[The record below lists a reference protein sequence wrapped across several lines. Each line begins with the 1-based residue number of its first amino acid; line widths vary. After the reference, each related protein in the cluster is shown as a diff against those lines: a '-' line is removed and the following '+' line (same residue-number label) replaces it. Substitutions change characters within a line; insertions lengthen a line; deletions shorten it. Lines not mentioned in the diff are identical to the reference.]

1 MSNLMWGYK
10 NEVLKE
16 TAHLKLNL
24 ELMKIDKWD
33 MAKIDIRTKE
43 LIEKICT
50 IYPYP
55 DVSVTQ
61 RIDDSIV
68 DEMTALDMCVEVA
81 ISERP
86 ITCIRKRRT
95 FKTEDNKKGYTVVSS
110 KMYPQGDKEKYWFGY
125 RDKRFEDIEECDEQ
139 YMILGCRNKTLSVVR
154 FPREFIEQNL
164 GMLNTSVNNETGE
177 ISHYHIVIFKNSDGK
192 MTMLLSKP
200 ALREIDISDYVVG
213 EI

>member
-1 MSNLMWGYK
+1 MSNLMWDYK

-24 ELMKIDKWD
+24 ELMEIDKWD

-43 LIEKICT
+43 LIEKICV

-55 DVSVTQ
+55 EVSVTQ
-61 RIDDSIV
+61 KIDDSVV
-68 DEMTALDMCVEVA
+68 DEMTALDMCVEMA

-95 FKTEDNKKGYTVVSS
+95 FKTEDNKKGYTLVSS

-125 RDKRFEDIEECDEQ
+125 RDKRFEDIEDCDEQ

-154 FPREFIEQNL
+154 FPRKFIEQL
-164 GMLNTSVNNETGE
+164 LP
-177 ISHYHIVIFKNSDGK
+177 IS
-192 MTMLLSKP
+192 
-200 ALREIDISDYVVG
+200 
-213 EI
+213 

>member
-95 FKTEDNKKGYTVVSS
+95 FKTEDNKRGI
-110 KMYPQGDKEKYWFGY
+110 Q
-125 RDKRFEDIEECDEQ
+125 
-139 YMILGCRNKTLSVVR
+139 
-154 FPREFIEQNL
+154 
-164 GMLNTSVNNETGE
+164 
-177 ISHYHIVIFKNSDGK
+177 
-192 MTMLLSKP
+192 
-200 ALREIDISDYVVG
+200 
-213 EI
+213 

>member
-1 MSNLMWGYK
+1 M
-10 NEVLKE
+10 
-16 TAHLKLNL
+16 
-24 ELMKIDKWD
+24 
-33 MAKIDIRTKE
+33 
-43 LIEKICT
+43 
-50 IYPYP
+50 
-55 DVSVTQ
+55 TQ

-125 RDKRFEDIEECDEQ
+125 RDKRFEDIEDCDEQ

-164 GMLNTSVNNETGE
+164 GMLNTSVNSETGE
-177 ISHYHIVIFKNSDGK
+177 ISHYHIVIFKNPDGK